1 MERRPTSHCRGPH
14 ITPPFRNHS
23 HPGPLREAQQRSIA
37 GSHTLSVD
45 LPTEVRT
52 IGHQDTGREL
62 EVNLWA
68 RRANGSGFKS
78 VLCHPRGVRV
88 SGGLHHI
95 KGPTPPTT
103 GVKMRTGDST
113 LAASSDPHSV
123 WHTYCWGVVMCGPL
137 FCTFGP
143 HEPVVIPHVQA
154 LVRSPHENR
163 EMGRNSPTSRDCQ
176 CHQ

>member
-1 MERRPTSHCRGPH
+1 M
-14 ITPPFRNHS
+14 TPLRNHS

-45 LPTEVRT
+45 LLAEVRT
-52 IGHQDTGREL
+52 IGHQDVGREL
-62 EVNLWA
+62 EAKLWN
-68 RRANGSGFKS
+68 RQANGSGFKPVS
-78 VLCHPRGVRV
+78 CHPRGVRV
-88 SGGLHHI
+88 SDGLHHV

-123 WHTYCWGVVMCGPL
+123 WYTYCWGAIVYSPL
-137 FCTFGP
+137 FCTLDP
-143 HEPVVIPHVQA
+143 HEPVVIPHVEA

-163 EMGRNSPTSRDCQ
+163 EMGRNPPPSRDWQ
-176 CHQ
+176 CRQ